1 MARRNISRSSS
12 DIQRSD
18 LLCSLTQIYGSRR
31 HQTDLPSSVV
41 QFKIHLPDTLPYFA
55 THSVSF
61 SSLTMTPTTYLLRL
75 TRLFI
80 SLGGHLHQHHL
91 SSLSS
96 LSSLDFLPSPPS
108 AVVLCIGLGARSLI
122 GLEDE
127 KPVYPVRGQV
137 VVLEAPWIKTGWT
150 RQEGSL
156 SGGEG
161 GQRTYVIPRGNGEV
175 VIGGTRDADDS

>member
-1 MARRNISRSSS
+1 M
-12 DIQRSD
+12 
-18 LLCSLTQIYGSRR
+18 SLI
-31 HQTDLPSSVV
+31 V
-41 QFKIHLPDTLPYFA
+41 QFEIHLPESLPYFA

-61 SSLTMTPTTYLLRL
+61 SSITMTPTTYSFRL
-75 TRLFI
+75 ISLFT
-80 SLGGHLHQHHL
+80 SLGGFLHRRHIPTL
-91 SSLSS
+91 STLTSS
-96 LSSLDFLPSPPS
+96 DFLPSPPS
-108 AVVLCIGLGARSLI
+108 AVVLCIGLGARSLA

-137 VVLEAPWIKTGWT
+137 VLLEAPWVKTGWT

-175 VIGGTRDADDS
+175 VIGGTRDADDW